1 MSQAYTPARELSA
14 RTRKLQEL
22 MSQNDLD
29 GALIVQKADL
39 FYFSGT
45 AQNAYLFIP
54 TQGEPFLMVKKSFK
68 RAGEESA
75 LKNVAPLKGL
85 EEVAGSVSTQVKEKG
100 RLGLEFDVLPASQ
113 YLKFKSIFPQ
123 LELVDVSKYIREIRM
138 IKSPYEIDRMKE
150 AADLNFAMFSEVDRI
165 LREGMTEVE
174 LAGGL
179 EAVYRRKGHQG
190 GVRVRGFNQELFYG
204 HVLSGWNSAY
214 PSFFDGPTGGTGLNP
229 SYPQGAGFKKIG
241 RNEPI
246 VVDYVGVYNGYMVD
260 QTRIFAIGTLSE
272 KLMKAHET
280 ALKIKAR
287 IVQDALP
294 GANGKDLYEAACA
307 IARDAG
313 LEEYFMG
320 FEDRPS
326 FIGHGVGIELDDLP
340 VIARN
345 FNLKLK
351 AGMVFALEPKFIFPG
366 EGAVGVEDTF
376 VVTERGV
383 EQITRFDDAVQTV

>member
-1 MSQAYTPARELSA
+1 MSQAYTPAQELSA

-45 AQNAYLFIP
+45 AQNAYLFVP
-54 TQGEPFLMVKKSFK
+54 VRGEPLLMVKKSFK
-68 RAGEESA
+68 RAVEESA
-75 LKNVAPLKGL
+75 LNSVAPLKSL
-85 EEVAGSVSTQVKEKG
+85 EEVAGSVSAQVKDRG
-100 RLGLEFDVLPASQ
+100 RLGLEFDVLPTSQ
-113 YLKFKSIFPQ
+113 YLKFKSMFSQ

-138 IKSPYEIDRMKE
+138 IKSPYELDRMRE
-150 AADLNFAMFSEVDRI
+150 AADLNFAMFSEVSRI

-204 HVLSGWNSAY
+204 HILSGWNSAY

-229 SYPQGAGFKKIG
+229 SYPQSASFKKIG

-246 VVDYVGVYNGYMVD
+246 VVDYVGVYNGYLVD
-260 QTRIFAIGTLSE
+260 QTRIFAIGTLSDR
-272 KLMKAHET
+272 LMKAHEA

-294 GANGKDLYEAACA
+294 GANGKDLYEAAGA

-326 FIGHGVGIELDDLP
+326 FIGHGVGVELDELP

-345 FNLKLK
+345 FNLRLK

-376 VVTERGV
+376 VVTEQGLQ
-383 EQITRFDDAVQTV
+383 QITHGDDAVQMV